1 MYIYLLV
8 FIRENTELLLA
19 VKLAECKKLYT
30 LFVLVSTTFVIST
43 KQRTAVIP
51 AICSI
56 FWASRAAG

>member
-1 MYIYLLV
+1 MYIHLSV
-8 FIRENTELLLA
+8 FIKENTELFLA

-43 KQRTAVIP
+43 KQRIAVIP

-56 FWASRAAG
+56 FGASRAAG